1 MLTDEARRIAESLRS
16 SYGYSPQMNVCAA
29 QTLEKLAEEVE
40 RLETE
45 LKAKRTTLLV
55 SAGFILQASPTWIE
69 FKNENEQTYLEVC
82 GINMVDTRTY
92 RVRYIGIEE
101 YDDLRKEEYNKT
113 WRAWVNKPT
122 AEEMRDAEWD
132 Q

>member
-1 MLTDEARRIAESLRS
+1 MTDEARRIAANLRI
-16 SYGYSPQMNVCAA
+16 SYGYSLQMNVRAA

-69 FKNENEQTYLEVC
+69 FRHENGKPYLEVC
-82 GINMVDTRTY
+82 GISMVDAGTY

-113 WRAWVNKPT
+113 WRAWLNKPT
-122 AEEMRDAEWD
+122 AEEMRDAEWN